1 MSKSEIHVIKNS
13 IYVYTTPLETLN
25 WSNHVFFETE
35 KAGLIIYD
43 VPVLIRD
50 GQDFWEK
57 IKAHTSGNIALFII
71 SHGHPDHWLSLDFFR
86 EVAPEAPVLAAK
98 MTADYINLMGEANVK
113 WNSTAGLNEGRT
125 RKVVAPTEIF
135 EKKKIIDAGDFTLIL
150 YATGPA
156 DDMEHTVIHIP
167 ELKILLANDVIYNGY
182 HPWNDLERDGHWL
195 RLIDWMRTL
204 DVETIVPGHGPICGP
219 WIYDDME
226 KWLTTFQDLRLEYG
240 GRYSLKD
247 MTAENRKKMID
258 GLKAAFPDWYD
269 FELEF
274 SCFET
279 FATPWP
285 YCKNVHSVSTRPFE
299 DYR

>member
-167 ELKILLANDVIYNGY
+167 
-182 HPWNDLERDGHWL
+182 R
-195 RLIDWMRTL
+195 
-204 DVETIVPGHGPICGP
+204 VE
-219 WIYDDME
+219 
-226 KWLTTFQDLRLEYG
+226 
-240 GRYSLKD
+240 
-247 MTAENRKKMID
+247 N
-258 GLKAAFPDWYD
+258 
-269 FELEF
+269 
-274 SCFET
+274 
-279 FATPWP
+279 FA
-285 YCKNVHSVSTRPFE
+285 CQ
-299 DYR
+299 